1 MQGDRVR
8 LTIGRAIPSRS
19 STSAGCFACKQDS
32 GRAIASGIR
41 RRYSTA
47 PTRMRRAM
55 LHSIVKTAALYTNRL
70 APGFN
75 IDSRSRQAQFYQSPN
90 CQYPNC
96 GALAVESDRS
106 LTSTPKNSYGT
117 LAKTIKTI
125 NCSFLP
131 PYNVYLTWLAMRL
144 PYLLRGLRRI

>member
-1 MQGDRVR
+1 MGNPRCQGDRVR
-8 LTIGRAIPSRS
+8 LAMGRAISSRS

-32 GRAIASGIR
+32 GRAIASGVL

-55 LHSIVKTAALYTNRL
+55 IRSIVKATALYTNRL
-70 APGFN
+70 ALGFN

-96 GALAVESDRS
+96 GALAAQSVRS
-106 LTSTPKNSYGT
+106 VTSTPNNSSGT
-117 LAKTIKTI
+117 VAKTIKTI
-125 NCSFLP
+125 N
-131 PYNVYLTWLAMRL
+131 
-144 PYLLRGLRRI
+144 